1 MMIQQALDFLKS
13 HIEVAFATSEGGRPH
28 IRVFQIMKQEGTTL
42 YFATSPEKQV
52 YKQLHE
58 NPYIEIMASAGDAFV
73 KSSGRADFHVDDDT
87 ARWIYDNN
95 PVLPRLYTSYDKLA
109 YFKMDIEQMDHYDL
123 APTPPVFKHYDLT
136 NNTEANGYVG
146 ERYSTKA

>member
-1 MMIQQALDFLKS
+1 MIQQALDFLKS
-13 HIEVAFATSEGGRPH
+13 HIEVAFATCEGGRPH

-58 NPYIEIMASAGDAFV
+58 NPYIEIMASTDNEFV
-73 KSSGRADFHVDDDT
+73 KCSGRADFDVDDAT
-87 ARWIYDNN
+87 ARWI
-95 PVLPRLYTSYDKLA
+95 
-109 YFKMDIEQMDHYDL
+109 
-123 APTPPVFKHYDLT
+123 YDLT

-146 ERYSTKA
+146 ERYSKA

>member
-1 MMIQQALDFLKS
+1 MIKQALDFLKS
-13 HIEVAFATSEGGRPH
+13 HIEVALATCEDGRPH

-52 YKQLHE
+52 YKQLQD
-58 NPYIEIMASAGDAFV
+58 NPFIEIMASAGNEFV
-73 KSSGRADFHVDDDT
+73 KCSGRADFDVDDAT
-87 ARWIYDNN
+87 ARWIYDHN

-109 YFKMDIEQMDHYDL
+109 YFKMDIELMDHFDL
-123 APTPPVFKHYDLT
+123 RPTPPLFKHYDLT

-146 ERYSTKA
+146 ERYSKA

>member
-1 MMIQQALDFLKS
+1 MIQQALGFLKS
-13 HIEVAFATSEGGRPH
+13 HIEVAFATCEGGRPY

-58 NPYIEIMASAGDAFV
+58 NPNIEIMASEGEAFV
-73 KSSGRADFHVDDDT
+73 KCSGQADFDVNDAT
-87 ARWIYDNN
+87 ARWIYDHN
-95 PVLPRLYTSYDKLA
+95 PVLPRLYDSYDKLT

-123 APTPPVFKHYDLT
+123 TPTPPVFKHYDLT
-136 NNTEANGYVG
+136 NNTEGNGYVG
-146 ERYSTKA
+146 ERYSKA

>member
-1 MMIQQALDFLKS
+1 MIQQALDFLKS
-13 HIEVAFATSEGGRPH
+13 HIEVAFATCEGNRPH
-28 IRVFQIMKQEGTTL
+28 IRMFQIMKQEDTTL
-42 YFATSPEKQV
+42 FFATSREKQV

-73 KSSGRADFHVDDDT
+73 KCCGRADFDVDDTT

-95 PVLPRLYTSYDKLA
+95 PVLARLYTSYDKLA
-109 YFKMDIEQMDHYDL
+109 YFMMEIEQMDHYDL
-123 APTPPVFKHYDLT
+123 TPTPPIFKHYDLT

-146 ERYSTKA
+146 ERYSSKAQ